1 MRIQKADKPQET
13 VYKVGISIPNEAYIL
28 PEAYD
33 NHLVH
38 AMRCGAWEAK
48 MKLENELN
56 KYNKKIKFNKV
67 RFEYYWFT
75 TARLLTQMARERLAD
90 NAIKQGMDYI
100 IMYDSD
106 MILPPDFAVKMLETM
121 RKHPKID
128 VLGALAFMRNPPHY
142 PVIYSVIEGFD
153 RLSGGE
159 YYIRNFVKRYPKNSL
174 VECDAVGFGGVC
186 IKVELLKRM
195 KAPYFMVT
203 TNLGEDIWFC
213 YKAKKEYGARIFMD
227 TSIKM
232 GHLKNPEI
240 VDEAYF
246 ENWVKQNKHDLGPE
260 AIGVAK

>member
-1 MRIQKADKPQET
+1 MADKPQE
-13 VYKVGISIPNEAYIL
+13 KVLKVAMSIPTEGHTL
-28 PEAYD
+28 PESYD
-33 NHLVH
+33 NHLIH
-38 AMRCGAWEAK
+38 AQRMGAYETK
-48 MKLENELN
+48 MLYENKLS
-56 KYNKKIKFNKV
+56 KFDKSYKFHKIRYSF
-67 RFEYYWFT
+67 YWY
-75 TARLLTQMARERLAD
+75 TAGRLLTQMAREKLVEH
-90 NAIKQGMDYI
+90 AIKENMDYI
-100 IMYDSD
+100 IFYDDD
-106 MILPPDFAVKMLETM
+106 MILPPDFAIKMLETM

-186 IKVELLKRM
+186 IKVELLKKM

-232 GHLKNPEI
+232 GHLKNPEV
-240 VDEAYF
+240 VDEEYF